1 MADIF
6 ISYSRKK
13 DEDKKKA
20 KLLASIFK
28 IKGWSVWWDI
38 KIPPGMSWRVVI
50 NEMLRTAKVVVCLWS
65 ETSVQS
71 REVEKETD
79 AAEEKVVPV
88 LIENVEIPYQWK
100 GTQAA
105 NLVDWQGMPD
115 HLELWELLNAIST
128 RLEKNHE
135 EIDLKA
141 PDIYSKDFL
150 EIVERFKQNEAKLT
164 PKEKKV
170 RLEFY
175 TEYVNRWD
183 ELSISEQL
191 EDIKR
196 LNRQYLSDYGVGITQ
211 LKQMLREVR
220 LYSGTGND
228 FPDDLVY
235 AIKTYQKVNDLK
247 PVDGIFGPGTFQ
259 SLISKLGLSENS
271 NIGEKQ
277 GV

>member
-20 KLLASIFK
+20 KLLASIFEL
-28 IKGWSVWWDI
+28 KGWSVWWDI

-50 NEMLRTAKVVVCLWS
+50 NEMLRTTKVVVCLLS
-65 ETSVQS
+65 ETSVES
-71 REVEKETD
+71 KEVMKETD

-115 HLELWELLNAIST
+115 YPELWELLNAIST
-128 RLEKNHE
+128 RLEKNHG
-135 EIDLKA
+135 EIVLKD
-141 PDIYSKDFL
+141 PDIYSEDFH

-164 PKEKKV
+164 PEEKKV

-175 TEYVNRWD
+175 TEYINRWD
-183 ELSISEQL
+183 ELNINEQL
-191 EDIKR
+191 EDIRR
-196 LNRQYLSDYGVGITQ
+196 LNRQYLSDYGVEITQ
-211 LKQMLREVR
+211 LKQMLRKVGI
-220 LYSGTGND
+220 YNGTGND

-235 AIKTYQKVNDLK
+235 AIKTYQNSNDLK

-259 SLISKLGLSENS
+259 SLISKLGLA
-271 NIGEKQ
+271 KA
-277 GV
+277 VM